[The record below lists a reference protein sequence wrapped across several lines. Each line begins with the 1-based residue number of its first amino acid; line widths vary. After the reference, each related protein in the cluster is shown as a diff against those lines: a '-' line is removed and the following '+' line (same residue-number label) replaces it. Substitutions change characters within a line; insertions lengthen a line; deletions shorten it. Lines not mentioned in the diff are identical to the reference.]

1 VNGSALR
8 FGVVGYGKLA
18 QDYYLPA
25 FRRLKGVRLT
35 AIADP
40 LTVRREKAKSALPDI
55 KTYSSHN
62 DLLLHESLDGVL
74 VASPPSTHL
83 QIWNDL
89 SGQGMP
95 VFMEKPFV
103 LPGQLRQVMATVQAR
118 SPLMVNFN
126 RRLWP
131 LYQRLAV
138 LVRNGWIGNI
148 ENAEFT
154 LRVNVRPWISVT
166 GHRLWP
172 SEGGP
177 LYDLGSQVL
186 DLIHF
191 VLGREPVSIRAESA
205 SDRWAANLV
214 KLTVELTEGLTV
226 QAHLGYDRNN
236 RESIFLI
243 GSKGQ
248 LEIHDPNMT
257 IHTLTKDKPT
267 IGGSERMMDWLM
279 FGYRAFRRE
288 RSMLRYTVHASL
300 KSFVDAIRGRHPFLP
315 GLEDAVRNA
324 LWLETAHQSL
334 LAGKTVNV
342 QDIKEQ
348 STCPT

>member
-1 VNGSALR
+1 MLQLGI
-8 FGVVGYGKLA
+8 VGFGKLA

-25 FRRLKGVRLT
+25 FRNLGGVRLI

-40 LTVRREKAKSALPDI
+40 LPTRREKARAEIPAAR
-55 KTYSSHN
+55 TYSSHN
-62 DLLLHESLDGVL
+62 DLLLHESLDGIL

-83 QIWNDL
+83 QIWTDL
-89 SGQGMP
+89 DGQGIP
-95 VFMEKPFV
+95 IFIEKPFV
-103 LPGQLRQVMATVQAR
+103 LPGQLRQVMATAQAR
-118 SPLMVNFN
+118 SPLVVNFN

-131 LYQRLAV
+131 LYQHLGE
-138 LVRNGWIGNI
+138 LVRSGWIGEI
-148 ENAEFT
+148 EDAEFT
-154 LRVNVRPWISVT
+154 LIVNVRPWTSVT

-205 SDRWAANLV
+205 SDRSDANLV
-214 KLTVELTEGLTV
+214 DLAVELSNGLTV
-226 QAHLGYDRNN
+226 RAHLGYDRKNS
-236 RESIFLI
+236 ESILLC
-243 GSKGQ
+243 GNEGRLQ
-248 LEIHDPNMT
+248 IHNPNMT
-257 IHTLTKDKPT
+257 IHTLTRGQST
-267 IGGSERMMDWLM
+267 IGASRRTRDWLM

-288 RSMLRYTVHASL
+288 RSMLRYTVYASL
-300 KSFVDAIRGRHPFLP
+300 GSFVNAIRGLHPFLP
-315 GLEDAVRNA
+315 GLEDATRNA

-334 LAGKTVNV
+334 IAGKTVYV

-348 STCPT
+348 STCLT